1 MCVCIHQF
9 YTGGLE
15 AGPSVGSSV
24 WRSWGQQI
32 WSLQWMGPPDWR
44 WRWRLDRLLPEFH
57 LLKVF
62 KYSYVLSSAH
72 RRWNYSCYNA
82 WMFINFS
89 TKDFLISKM
98 SLVITIS
105 VRQHSFVFSLIFSHG
120 ERAGENCDWTKLI
133 WLALIGQI
141 PPGGQK
147 LQISTC
153 GCAGR
158 RQQIFKNLNRYVG
171 NSIHFYTQS
180 SLIHCFL
187 QVEKK

>member
-1 MCVCIHQF
+1 MIHIYSNK
-9 YTGGLE
+9 YTL
-15 AGPSVGSSV
+15 STYRV
-24 WRSWGQQI
+24 
-32 WSLQWMGPPDWR
+32 
-44 WRWRLDRLLPEFH
+44 DRLLPEFH
-57 LLKVF
+57 LLKIF
-62 KYSYVLSSAH
+62 KYLYVLSSAH
-72 RRWNYSCYNA
+72 RSWNYWCYNA

-89 TKDFLISKM
+89 TKDFLIWKM

-105 VRQHSFVFSLIFSHG
+105 VRQHSFLFPLIFSHG
-120 ERAGENCDWTKLI
+120 ERAGENCDWMKSI

-158 RQQIFKNLNRYVG
+158 QQQILKNLNRYVG